1 MKKKVK
7 RIARLI
13 LTFPQI
19 IITLAKGGGKIKN
32 FNDYECYSSFF
43 RYFPF
48 ASISKGKVVS
58 FFFSGKRVKMFCGEL
73 NPQFLAGTFAMGD
86 YGILSNINGK
96 DVLDIGA
103 AIGDTAVYF
112 GLRGARK
119 VYSYEINKRYYDI
132 CKKNIELNNLG
143 NVVEVKLCGVGK
155 DNKPLNNSLS
165 ILGAILP
172 EKDREAANGIE
183 MKTLNEVIKDHK
195 INDGILK
202 IDVDGFE
209 YKIIEGVECDLLN
222 RFSHIIMEYH
232 FGVKNL
238 AVKLE
243 ACGFKTEIKKVAEV
257 FIDYHPKEFQNMNI
271 GYIYAVRI

>member
-1 MKKKVK
+1 
-7 RIARLI
+7 
-13 LTFPQI
+13 
-19 IITLAKGGGKIKN
+19 
-32 FNDYECYSSFF
+32 
-43 RYFPF
+43 
-48 ASISKGKVVS
+48 
-58 FFFSGKRVKMFCGEL
+58 MFCGDL
-73 NPQFLAGTFAMGD
+73 NPQFLVGTFAMKD
-86 YGILSNINGK
+86 YGMLSDIKGK

-112 GLRGARK
+112 GLKGAKK

-132 CKKNIELNNLG
+132 CKKNIELNNLE
-143 NVVEVKLCGVGK
+143 NVVEVKLCGIGK